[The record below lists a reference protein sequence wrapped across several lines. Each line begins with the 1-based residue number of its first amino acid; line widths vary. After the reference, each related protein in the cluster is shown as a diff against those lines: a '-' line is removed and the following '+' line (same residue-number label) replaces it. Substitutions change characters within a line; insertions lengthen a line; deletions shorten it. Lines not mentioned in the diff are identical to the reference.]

1 MSKIL
6 SRRVHI
12 LDGVF
17 IVRVGYSLRAGRS
30 GDRIP
35 VGDEISVPVQPD
47 PGTHPFSYTMG
58 TGSFAGVKQPGRGFA
73 HPPHSAPRLKKE

>member
-17 IVRVGYSLRAGRS
+17 IVRVGYSLRAGWS
-30 GDRIP
+30 GNRIP
-35 VGDEISVPVQPD
+35 VGTRFSEPFQTGRVP
-47 PGTHPFSYTMG
+47 HLASYRMG
-58 TGSFAGVKQPGRGFA
+58 TGSFLGVKHPGHGVD
-73 HPPHSAPRLKKE
+73 HPPHLAPRLKKE